1 MRAGS
6 VAPPIAAI
14 MLGLSLCTTGL
25 QPVRAQATA
34 QPAAPAAVSA
44 EDEQKAR
51 GHFRLGRAHYDNGD
65 FAEAAVEFE
74 AAYRISQRSALLY
87 NIYLAYRDASDTRHA
102 ADALRKYLK
111 LEQTVENRGQL
122 ESRLAALDRSL
133 AESPAAGP
141 TPVAPIA
148 PIAPVQA
155 PAAQPAAAQP
165 TAAQPAVAEAATVQ
179 PTAATPSELSAPE
192 PSASND
198 EHPAAAGPN
207 QLVPMVLMGTG
218 GALIL
223 GSVVTG
229 VMTLSKHNTLSNASN
244 ACQRA
249 GDCQSLPP
257 ERVAE
262 LESVRSSGKTLAVV
276 TDVLLFGG
284 LAVAG
289 TGAVLFLLNRGG
301 SEHATPSATTAALAC
316 APGACVGTL
325 RTRF

>member
-6 VAPPIAAI
+6 VAAPIVAI
-14 MLGLSLCTTGL
+14 MLGLSLWTTAP
-25 QPVRAQATA
+25 QPVRAQAGA
-34 QPAAPAAVSA
+34 QPAAPAAPSP
-44 EDEQKAR
+44 EDEEKAR

-74 AAYRISQRSALLY
+74 SAYRISQRAALLY
-87 NIYLAYRDASDTRHA
+87 NIYLAYRDANDTRHA

-111 LEQTVENRGQL
+111 LEKNIENRGQL
-122 ESRLAALDRSL
+122 ESRLAALERSL
-133 AESPAAGP
+133 AESPAVGP
-141 TPVAPIA
+141 APVAPIA
-148 PIAPVQA
+148 PV
-155 PAAQPAAAQP
+155 AAVAVAQP
-165 TAAQPAVAEAATVQ
+165 TAAQPATAQAAALQPSAAT
-179 PTAATPSELSAPE
+179 AGELSAPE
-192 PSASND
+192 PSPAKA
-198 EHPAAAGPN
+198 EQAAASGPN
-207 QLVPMVLMGTG
+207 QLLPIVLMSTG

-229 VMTLSKHNTLSNASN
+229 VMTLGKHNTLSDAYDT
-244 ACQRA
+244 CQKA

-301 SEHATPSATTAALAC
+301 SEKAPPSATTAALAC